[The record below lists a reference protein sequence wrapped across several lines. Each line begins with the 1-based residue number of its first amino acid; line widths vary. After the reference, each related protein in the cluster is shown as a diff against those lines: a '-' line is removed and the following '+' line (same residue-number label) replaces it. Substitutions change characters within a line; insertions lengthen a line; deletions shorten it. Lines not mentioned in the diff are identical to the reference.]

1 MIEQDNERQNPR
13 SSFGSILR
21 DGKNGPTSNNDI
33 GILQDDDNNNE
44 HDNTAAADGAGGAG
58 GAITVQQQTTTSKS
72 NDSIGKIPNQLDHD
86 DAEEA
91 DLGIQWEELLK
102 SPFKLFECRVRL
114 YGYYSLI
121 DLAELAIDYEVPRDH
136 NSDDWSYRYRP
147 FIIKCLEDEYRENRA
162 NICVE
167 LLNKE
172 EEVHRKLIPR
182 VIRKSSK
189 DGDLSSVFYSVR
201 SILVGIVVM
210 YNTSPQ
216 PTRED
221 VDTSIET
228 SVTDVL
234 STPASDIDSREEEGT
249 NDLQVSGDTSFED
262 ETIDDVGRGD
272 NINVSIESTA
282 PSSLEG
288 GGDNVMGVGK
298 CCMLLIV
305 CVSYHIPVLILILNL
320 IPCRR

>member
-1 MIEQDNERQNPR
+1 MK
-13 SSFGSILR
+13 SSLGL
-21 DGKNGPTSNNDI
+21 
-33 GILQDDDNNNE
+33 LQCE
-44 HDNTAAADGAGGAG
+44 
-58 GAITVQQQTTTSKS
+58 
-72 NDSIGKIPNQLDHD
+72 
-86 DAEEA
+86 
-91 DLGIQWEELLK
+91 
-102 SPFKLFECRVRL
+102 VRL
-114 YGYYSLI
+114 YGDLALI
-121 DLAELAIDYEVPRDH
+121 DLAKLAIDYEVPRDH
-136 NSDDWSYRYRP
+136 NSNDWTYRYKP
-147 FIIKCLEDEYRENRA
+147 FIIKCLEDQYRENRA

-167 LLNKE
+167 LLNNE
-172 EEVHRKLIPR
+172 NEVHRKLIPR

-221 VDTSIET
+221 VDNSIET

-249 NDLQVSGDTSFED
+249 NDVQVSVDTFFED
-262 ETIDDVGRGD
+262 ETIDDVVNNGRGD

-288 GGDNVMGVGK
+288 VMGVGK

>member
-1 MIEQDNERQNPR
+1 M
-13 SSFGSILR
+13 
-21 DGKNGPTSNNDI
+21 
-33 GILQDDDNNNE
+33 
-44 HDNTAAADGAGGAG
+44 
-58 GAITVQQQTTTSKS
+58 
-72 NDSIGKIPNQLDHD
+72 
-86 DAEEA
+86 
-91 DLGIQWEELLK
+91 
-102 SPFKLFECRVRL
+102 
-114 YGYYSLI
+114 
-121 DLAELAIDYEVPRDH
+121 
-136 NSDDWSYRYRP
+136 
-147 FIIKCLEDEYRENRA
+147 EDQYRENRD

-167 LLNKE
+167 LLNNE
-172 EEVHRKLIPR
+172 NEVHRKLIPR

-249 NDLQVSGDTSFED
+249 NDVQVSVDTSFED
-262 ETIDDVGRGD
+262 ETIDDVVNNGRGD

-288 GGDNVMGVGK
+288 GGDNVMGVGNGK

>member
-1 MIEQDNERQNPR
+1 
-13 SSFGSILR
+13 
-21 DGKNGPTSNNDI
+21 
-33 GILQDDDNNNE
+33 
-44 HDNTAAADGAGGAG
+44 
-58 GAITVQQQTTTSKS
+58 
-72 NDSIGKIPNQLDHD
+72 
-86 DAEEA
+86 
-91 DLGIQWEELLK
+91 LL
-102 SPFKLFECRVRL
+102 EWRVRS
-114 YGYYSLI
+114 YGDLDLI
-121 DLAELAIDYEVPRDH
+121 DLAKLAIDYEVPRDH
-136 NSDDWSYRYRP
+136 NSDDWSYRYKP

-167 LLNKE
+167 LLNNE
-172 EEVHRKLIPR
+172 NEVHRKLIPR

-189 DGDLSSVFYSVR
+189 DGDLSSVFYSLR
-201 SILVGIVVM
+201 SILVDIVVM

-234 STPASDIDSREEEGT
+234 STPASDIDSREEEEGT
-249 NDLQVSGDTSFED
+249 NDVQGSVDTSFED
-262 ETIDDVGRGD
+262 ETIDDGRGD

-288 GGDNVMGVGK
+288 DGDNVMGVGK
-298 CCMLLIV
+298 YCMLLIV

>member
-1 MIEQDNERQNPR
+1 MIEQDNESRQNPR

-44 HDNTAAADGAGGAG
+44 HDNTAAADGAGGA
-58 GAITVQQQTTTSKS
+58 ITVQQQTTTS
-72 NDSIGKIPNQLDHD
+72 NDSIEKIPNQLDHD

-102 SPFKLFECRVRL
+102 SPFKLLEWRVRS
-114 YGYYSLI
+114 YGYFDLI
-121 DLAELAIDYEVPRDH
+121 DLAALAIDYEVPRDH

-249 NDLQVSGDTSFED
+249 NDVQGSVDTSFED
-262 ETIDDVGRGD
+262 ETIDDVVNNGRGD

-288 GGDNVMGVGK
+288 GGDNVMDVGK

-305 CVSYHIPVLILILNL
+305 CVSYHIPVLILFLNL